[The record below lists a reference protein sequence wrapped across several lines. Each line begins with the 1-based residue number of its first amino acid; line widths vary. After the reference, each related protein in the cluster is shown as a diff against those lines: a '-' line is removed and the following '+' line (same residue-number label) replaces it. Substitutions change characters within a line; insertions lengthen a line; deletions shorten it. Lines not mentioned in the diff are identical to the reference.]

1 MVGLAIRLVQTARR
15 IVSTISAWPAPT
27 IGIAVIMSS
36 VKTIA
41 VSDLKRSVSG
51 IRIAR
56 GKRPFA
62 CRGVALS
69 AVRIVI
75 VLMDKPAAIISAKEG
90 SPMNVVT
97 MLIVRLVSAVLSDAA
112 SMIQAAALQTEIV
125 RRISDARM
133 GDV

>member
-1 MVGLAIRLVQTARR
+1 
-15 IVSTISAWPAPT
+15 
-27 IGIAVIMSS
+27 
-36 VKTIA
+36 
-41 VSDLKRSVSG
+41 
-51 IRIAR
+51 
-56 GKRPFA
+56 
-62 CRGVALS
+62 
-69 AVRIVI
+69 
-75 VLMDKPAAIISAKEG
+75 ISAKEG